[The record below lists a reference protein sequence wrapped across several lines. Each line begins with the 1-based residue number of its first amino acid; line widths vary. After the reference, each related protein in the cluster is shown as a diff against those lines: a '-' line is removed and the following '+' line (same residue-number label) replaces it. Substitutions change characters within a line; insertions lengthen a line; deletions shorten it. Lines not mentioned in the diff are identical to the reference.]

1 MVDLEKLQRCVN
13 SFPDEVWDF
22 GPAAS
27 DVCSYLWI
35 KTGHAPGDPEAPDT
49 RFGEAISARAAL
61 IVAMFNAMPT
71 IIGELTA
78 LRAKVAAGDALR
90 NQLYESLRGRNVAM
104 IGFTDEEALA
114 FAENALRDYDAA
126 VRP

>member
-71 IIGELTA
+71 IIGELTS
-78 LRAKVAAGDALR
+78 LRAKVAAGER
-90 NQLYESLRGRNVAM
+90 
-104 IGFTDEEALA
+104 
-114 FAENALRDYDAA
+114 LRDGVAFVADDYGSDSEMVEFADDIRGHVAEYDAA
-126 VRP
+126 VKP